1 MNMAESTP
9 NFALAPGEN
18 VDDAVRRI
26 AKLQLQSAIAAID
39 NSDPADPITVHK
51 FRRTCKR
58 LRSLLRLVRGELE
71 PSGTFRREN
80 GILRDAARQFSDTRD
95 ADVTL
100 ATFDGLMAAVR
111 PPNRRAYA
119 PIRATLTRKRRKAG
133 REMDVLAAFENAR
146 RDLVQMLG
154 RVDHWPLREP
164 GFEAIRYG
172 LRKTYRRSFRR
183 RLEAMD
189 APDLEV
195 LHEWRKRTKY
205 HRQQIRLIGF
215 VWPPM
220 VDVRQAEADRLAD
233 LLGDERDL
241 TMLAGMV
248 ATDDAF
254 ARIAARADF
263 VRLVHSHAQALRQ
276 TAFALGTR
284 LFAQTPGEFVDCVES
299 WWRGFQSDSDELSAP
314 LDKPKPKRPAK
325 TVTCQNGK
333 TAPMATLSDVAVEA
347 VNTVSLSEVLSEDMD
362 LVQRTITPVP
372 VNRAR
377 PN

>member
-1 MNMAESTP
+1 MTETP
-9 NFALAPGEN
+9 PDFAFAPGEK
-18 VDDAVRRI
+18 VADAVRRI
-26 AKLQLQSAIAAID
+26 AKLQLESAISAID
-39 NSDPADPITVHK
+39 AADPADPVTVHK

-71 PSGTFRREN
+71 PSGVFHREN
-80 GILRDAARQFSDTRD
+80 GILRDAARQFSVLRD

-100 ATFDGLMAAVR
+100 GTFDGLMAAAHR
-111 PPNRRAYA
+111 PDRRAFA
-119 PIRATLTRKRRKAG
+119 PIRAALTRKRRLIDGQGDIA
-133 REMDVLAAFENAR
+133 AAFRRAR
-146 RDLVQMLG
+146 HDLVQMLD
-154 RVDHWPLREP
+154 RVDRWPLDRA
-164 GFEAIRYG
+164 GFDAVRFG
-172 LRKTYRRSFRR
+172 LHKTYRRSYRR

-189 APDLEV
+189 APDLDV

-241 TMLAGMV
+241 TMLGEMV

-254 ARIAARADF
+254 VRIAARNKF
-263 VRLVHSHAQALRQ
+263 VGLARSHADSLRQ

-284 LFAQTPGEFVDCVES
+284 LFAQAPEDFVHGVET
-299 WWRGFQSDSDELSAP
+299 WWQGFQGDSDEASEP
-314 LDKPKPKRPAK
+314 LDKPKPRRRAKDAARRNGAPDSPAAFPEA
-325 TVTCQNGK
+325 TIGNGN
-333 TAPMATLSDVAVEA
+333 TIALSDV
-347 VNTVSLSEVLSEDMD
+347 LGGDMD
-362 LVQRTITPVP
+362 LVQRTIATTPA
-372 VNRAR
+372 NRTR